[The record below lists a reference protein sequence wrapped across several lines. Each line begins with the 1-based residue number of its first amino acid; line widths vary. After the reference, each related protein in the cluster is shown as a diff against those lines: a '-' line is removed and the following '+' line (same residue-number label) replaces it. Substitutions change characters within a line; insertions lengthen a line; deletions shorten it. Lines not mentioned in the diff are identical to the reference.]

1 MFEISNNLNIM
12 GTLLYKLYAYQN
24 VTMNLINKC
33 NYCLLKLIYLRKAC
47 DIMYMH
53 MHMHIISGLGRWKQ
67 EDQDFKVICPY
78 IMSLRSTKDS

>member
-33 NYCLLKLIYLRKAC
+33 NYYLSIKINLLKQG
-47 DIMYMH
+47 M
-53 MHMHIISGLGRWKQ
+53 
-67 EDQDFKVICPY
+67 
-78 IMSLRSTKDS
+78 